1 MGRSR
6 KMKRNRKTRKNR
18 KRGGHYVHYDHNKP
32 RGYPYQGRSLAVHPG
47 DCVASVFYF
56 LGFSNYED
64 SIHLAKTFPHGLEA
78 SDIKNILDLAYQ
90 PYSHRWEQ
98 FTHYSQLRDLPYGYA
113 TMAIFDFDKDTAHA
127 VVIYRHSDGIIYI
140 NDPQQNNGLMSGQV
154 HEYFGNI
161 YRLSG
166 LGMGPDGTMHQISI
180 LRSDIPVHMST
191 DNRVHKG
198 VIDYYAMHYELNPNG
213 SNILPPPGMG
223 HYPHEQAEA
232 REQARDIMALEA
244 QGWGEMDNSNLFPKS
259 GPRQSPAWLQANR
272 SRVLSQYAP

>member
-64 SIHLAKTFPHGLEA
+64 SIHLAKTFPRGLEA
-78 SDIKNILDLAYQ
+78 NDIKNILDLAYQ
-90 PYSHRWEQ
+90 PYSHHWEQ

-113 TMAIFDFDKDTAHA
+113 TMAIFDFDKHTAHA

-198 VIDYYAMHYELNPNG
+198 VIDYYYNYIQSHGLNTNG
-213 SNILPPPGMG
+213 LHSHVLNTYGSSILPPHGMG
-223 HYPHEQAEA
+223 LYPYEQAAA
-232 REQARDIMALEA
+232 REQAMYNMGAAA
-244 QGWGEMDNSNLFPKS
+244 QHWPEMDNSVLFPKK
-259 GPRQSPAWLQANR
+259 
-272 SRVLSQYAP
+272 